1 MANRVKKRVENDF
14 VDAVVGFTVSFGVFA
29 IIAILFTI
37 FGPK

>member
-14 VDAVVGFTVSFGVFA
+14 VDAVVGFVVSFGVFA

-37 FGPK
+37 LAPK